1 LVVKVVAIR
10 GAGGPEVLAI
20 EEREPRALVAGE
32 VRVEVAAAGLNRA
45 DVLQRKGF
53 YPAPKGTV
61 PDVPGLEYAGSIT
74 EVSEGIDPLR
84 VGERVM
90 GVVPG
95 GAMAT
100 EVVVPI
106 RETIPVPEDLS
117 LVEAAAIPEVFIT
130 AWDAVRVQGGVSR
143 GQTLLVHSVGSGVGT
158 AAVQLARAWG
168 VTSIGTSRTEEKL
181 TRSVALGLDHGV
193 LVPKGDAS
201 FAARV
206 SELTS
211 GAMANVIL
219 DTVGGGYLA
228 ENVRALAA
236 RGTLVVIGLLAGI
249 EGTLPLGVLL
259 SKRARIVGTVL
270 RTRSAD
276 EKAEIARAFTHD
288 VLPLLARAEVTPII
302 DHVLPMADVKDAHA
316 AMEADE
322 TFGKIVLVW

>member
-1 LVVKVVAIR
+1 MKVVAIR

-20 EEREPRALVAGE
+20 EEREPPELGLGE
-32 VRVEVAAAGLNRA
+32 VRLEVAAAGLNRA

-61 PDVPGLEYAGSIT
+61 PDVPGLEYAGTIV

-90 GVVPG
+90 GIVAG

-100 EVVVPI
+100 ELVVPI

-130 AWDAVRVQGGVSR
+130 AWDAVRVQGELAR
-143 GQTLLVHSVGSGVGT
+143 GQTLLIHSVGSGIGT

-193 LVPKGDAS
+193 LVPRGEPS

-206 SELTS
+206 GELTS
-211 GAMANVIL
+211 GALAHVIL

-228 ENVRALAA
+228 ENVRALAP

-259 SKRARIVGTVL
+259 AKSARIVGSVL

-276 EKAEIARAFTHD
+276 EKAQIAAGFTRD
-288 VLPLLARAEVTPII
+288 VLPLIARAEVGPII
-302 DHVLPMADVKDAHA
+302 DHVLPMADIKDAHA